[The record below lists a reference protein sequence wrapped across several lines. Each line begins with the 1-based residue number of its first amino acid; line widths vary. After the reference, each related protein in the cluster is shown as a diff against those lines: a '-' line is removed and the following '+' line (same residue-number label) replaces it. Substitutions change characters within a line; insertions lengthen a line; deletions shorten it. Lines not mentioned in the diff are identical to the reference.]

1 MTTDQKEQYQYAMV
15 RTLKWLNNLDGSRIN
30 AKVIAHYSAL
40 PDSMVEPCFNWLEKH
55 RILQYVDCF
64 GGRTYYK
71 TDKKAVEAM
80 VNNLKEEIHE
90 QSYEYSS

>member
-1 MTTDQKEQYQYAMV
+1 MTKEYKENLQFAMV

-30 AKVIAHYSAL
+30 AKVIAHYAAL

-55 RILQYVDCF
+55 RILKFVDCF
-64 GGRTYYK
+64 GGRTYYT

-80 VNNLKEEIHE
+80 VSKINENF
-90 QSYEYSS
+90 